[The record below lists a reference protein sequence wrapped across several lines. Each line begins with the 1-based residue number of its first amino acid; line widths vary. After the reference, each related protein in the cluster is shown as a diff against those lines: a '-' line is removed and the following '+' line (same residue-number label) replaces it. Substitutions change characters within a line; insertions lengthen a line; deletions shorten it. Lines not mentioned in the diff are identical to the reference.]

1 MKCFINFL
9 IIFSF
14 FFYSS
19 RYSLAGGE
27 TFFEDDDSFQKG
39 VICFPKFAIDRETLL
54 WGSLTTLSIGAVLF
68 YYYWT
73 QQADPDP
80 LTNATHPSQVPPSLQ
95 KETRQTLSAS
105 TPPVSPMASIVAEKN
120 LAEVPFLY
128 NTPNLKKQ
136 QSFCLTDIPID
147 NTQLDSPFD
156 SSTADHSIASTPA
169 PQDVPQPPTL
179 SRNKR
184 PPTIFQLLQQRLKDA
199 EMDTGDDLP

>member
-14 FFYSS
+14 FFCLS

-73 QQADPDP
+73 QQTDPDP
-80 LTNATHPSQVPPSLQ
+80 LANAAHPSQVPPSPQ
-95 KETRQTLSAS
+95 EETRQTLSAS
-105 TPPVSPMASIVAEKN
+105 TPPVSPKASIVVEKN
-120 LAEVPFLY
+120 PAEVPY
-128 NTPNLKKQ
+128 STPNLKKQ
-136 QSFCLTDIPID
+136 QSFCLTGIPID
-147 NTQLDSPFD
+147 NTQFDSPFD
-156 SSTADHSIASTPA
+156 SSTDHSIASTPA
-169 PQDVPQPPTL
+169 AQNVSQPPTL
-179 SRNKR
+179 PRNNQ
-184 PPTIFQLLQQRLKDA
+184 PPTLFQLLQQRLKEA
-199 EMDTGDDLP
+199 EMDTDDDLP